1 MLGYHRYRKTG
12 IFAIYCVALMIQD
25 NQAACLENLL
35 PIFTNET
42 ILKEMQHSIK
52 DVEVKFQRFKNK
64 DSSHQ
69 GKAATK
75 SSEQVEY
82 EEALNMRT
90 SCLQIIVI
98 LIEFLSN
105 SIIKNG
111 YVVIENVQTSM
122 PNSPYKKV

>member
-1 MLGYHRYRKTG
+1 
-12 IFAIYCVALMIQD
+12 MIQD